1 VTQFAADQGMVLS
14 TPPSKEEADFRDW
27 FEGQRPQSLSDIHQ
41 RRRNAWMEKLDKWDG
56 VSEQVFVASLIDGLS
71 PMFDVHSEVW
81 GTRRLLDEPP
91 RRVRV
96 DLVCLPKPGLEW
108 PLGAF
113 VIEAKRPDRGGTRQL
128 GDHIKQAVDYLH
140 TTWDGFGRLPVFLA
154 PGLQGLL
161 DDDVYE
167 NARRVLGGLS
177 IGEVFVAPG
186 TSLVS
191 IFLSSQALIIDGMVT
206 TAGAKRR
213 KAGLGVGSSHV

>member
-1 VTQFAADQGMVLS
+1 MTQFVADQRMVLS

-27 FEGQRPQSLSDIHQ
+27 YEGQRPQSKGDIRQ
-41 RRRNAWMEKLDKWDG
+41 RRRDAWMEKLDKWDG
-56 VSEQVFVASLIDGLS
+56 VSEQAFVTTLIDGLS

-81 GTRRLLDEPP
+81 GTRRLLNEQP

-113 VIEAKRPDRGGTRQL
+113 AVEAKRPNRGSTRQL
-128 GDHIKQAVDYLH
+128 GDHIKQAVDYMH

-154 PGLQGLL
+154 PGLQGSL

-167 NARRVLGGLS
+167 HARRILGGLS
-177 IGEVFVAPG
+177 IGEIFVAPG
-186 TSLVS
+186 TRLVS
-191 IFLSSQALIIDGMVT
+191 IYLSSQELIFDGMVT